1 MIDDLIKPTNDPHRW
16 KACAGEINAQ
26 LLSIDM
32 DAAQRKSSGTVSEK
46 DAEAERTKA
55 LEEAKKTISSMQYQS
70 WPFNRMHYTLGQLDI
85 ERLVLCC
92 ERKLLDWQNVF
103 NAKAAFGGPEDLRVI
118 FEAARLQGTTLEFT
132 NPLRYAA
139 KPLLLVA
146 GLRHEGNID
155 TTAQL
160 LKMGADP
167 AQDNGGVFQA
177 AVLEGRAD
185 IGRVIARAGQGGL
198 LDINAWVTWA
208 KNNRKLKAYE
218 DFRQIQWEYGRF
230 VAADQETLIETK
242 PLPDNTGNL
251 RILYNFAAR
260 RVEEIHE
267 FTNPRQN
274 TVTGYSFDEYGDAA
288 LESAREKLIEMGGRP
303 SDLGSA
309 LRGKGTVA
317 KPSVFGLGK
326 GSPNS

>member
-1 MIDDLIKPTNDPHRW
+1 MIDDLIKPSNDPNRW
-16 KACAGEINAQ
+16 KACAEEINA
-26 LLSIDM
+26 LLLTVDR
-32 DAAQRKSSGTVSEK
+32 DAARRKSSGTLPEK
-46 DAEAERTKA
+46 DAEAERVKA
-55 LEEAKKTISSMQYQS
+55 MEEAKKTISSMQYQQ
-70 WPFNRMHYTLGQLDI
+70 WPFNRMHFTLGQLDT
-85 ERLVLCC
+85 ECLVLCC
-92 ERKLLDWQNVF
+92 ERKLLDWQTVF
-103 NAKAAFGGPEDLRVI
+103 NAKSAFGTPEDLSVI
-118 FEAARLQGTTLEFT
+118 FEQARLQGTTLDLV
-132 NPLRYAA
+132 NPFRYAA
-139 KPLLLVA
+139 KPMLLVA

-167 AQDNGGVFQA
+167 QQDNGGVFQN

-198 LDINAWVTWA
+198 LDINTWVNWA
-208 KNNRKLKAYE
+208 KANRKLKAYE

-230 VAADQETLIETK
+230 VAADQETLMETK

-251 RILYNFAAR
+251 RIIYNFAAR

-267 FTNPRQN
+267 FSNPRQN
-274 TVTGYSFDEYGDAA
+274 TVTGFSFDDYGQAA

-303 SDLGSA
+303 SDLGAS

-326 GSPNS
+326 GSQSF